1 MDLGLAGKRAI
12 VTGASKGI
20 GLAVVRG
27 LVAEGAHVI
36 AGARTITS
44 DLSELVDAGSVEF
57 VAVDLAEA
65 DAADLLVAAAGTGVD
80 ILVNNVGLAKTRV
93 GGFLGVTDE
102 QWYASLDLNL
112 MAAVRMTRA
121 VLPGMLAAGRGTIV
135 NTSSV
140 NAFLPD
146 PDVIDYSAAK
156 AALTSFA
163 KSLSKEFGAQGIR
176 VNSVCPGPVETALW
190 LGEGGVAQTVANAT
204 GQRPEDVA
212 RGAAAASATGRFTH
226 PDEVADVVLW
236 LASERATNLTGAT
249 VIIDGGLITTV

>member
-1 MDLGLAGKRAI
+1 MDLGLSGKRAV

-20 GLAVVRG
+20 GLAIVRG

-36 AGARTITS
+36 AGARSITPE
-44 DLSELVDAGSVEF
+44 LSELVDAGSVEF
-57 VAVDLAEA
+57 VAADLARP
-65 DAADLLVAAAGTGVD
+65 DAAGILAGAAGPAVD

-93 GGFLGVTDE
+93 DGFLSVTDE

-112 MAAVRMTRA
+112 MAAVRTTRA
-121 VLPGMLAAGRGTIV
+121 LLPGMLAAGHGTIV

-146 PDVIDYSAAK
+146 PDVIDYSAGK
-156 AALTSFA
+156 AAMTSFA

-212 RGAAAASATGRFTH
+212 KGAAAASATGRFTH
-226 PDEVADVVLW
+226 PEEVADVVLW
-236 LASERATNLTGAT
+236 LASERATNITGAT
-249 VIIDGGLITTV
+249 VVIDGGLITTL